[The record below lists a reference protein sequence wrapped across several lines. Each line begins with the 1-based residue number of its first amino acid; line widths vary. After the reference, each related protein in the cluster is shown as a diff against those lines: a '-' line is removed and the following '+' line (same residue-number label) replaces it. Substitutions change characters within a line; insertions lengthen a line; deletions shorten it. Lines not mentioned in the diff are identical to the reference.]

1 LGIKEEF
8 EESNLKL
15 LRTIISNTLAV
26 FTNSPDEKDG
36 WRNDLVEARNQQWQV
51 ERLLPAADRGMTAF
65 FDAVIGLLDA
75 NGNPSGLGDHL
86 TGEYK
91 EAWQA
96 LIIRLAMM
104 RDRM

>member
-1 LGIKEEF
+1 LGIKKEF

-26 FTNSPDEKDG
+26 FTNAPDEKDG

-51 ERLLPAADRGMTAF
+51 ERLLPAADRGMTTF

-75 NGNPSGLGDHL
+75 NGNPSGLGNHL

-96 LIIRLAMM
+96 LTTRLAMM
-104 RDRM
+104 RDMM